1 MDNEGKKKKKK
12 RKVRFSP
19 PSRLTWGGGG
29 NVDAS
34 RKPARE
40 STLWVDKYAPK
51 NTADLCVASK
61 KVEEVRCWM
70 ETRSPSEKMLIL
82 IGSPGVGKSTLV
94 RLLAKE
100 LDWTVHEWSDSYS
113 NKSDSLGPMSVE
125 QISPLRSFEE
135 FLQRTGAGFRPLL
148 RSESRASKAKSIIL
162 LDELP
167 NLYSSEAET
176 NFR

>member
-1 MDNEGKKKKKK
+1 MDNERKKKKKK

-19 PSRLTWGGGG
+19 PARLTWGGGG
-29 NVDAS
+29 KVDAS

-51 NTADLCVASK
+51 NTDELCVASK

-70 ETRSPSEKMLIL
+70 ETRSASEKMLIL

-100 LDWTVHEWSDSYS
+100 LDWTIHEWSDSYS
-113 NKSDSLGPMSVE
+113 NKSDPLGPMSVE

-135 FLQRTGAGFRPLL
+135 FLQRTGAGFRSLL
-148 RSESRASKAKSIIL
+148 GSQSRASKAKSIIL

>member
-1 MDNEGKKKKKK
+1 
-12 RKVRFSP
+12 
-19 PSRLTWGGGG
+19 
-29 NVDAS
+29 
-34 RKPARE
+34 
-40 STLWVDKYAPK
+40 
-51 NTADLCVASK
+51 
-61 KVEEVRCWM
+61 VEEVRCWI

-100 LDWTVHEWSDSYS
+100 LDWTLHEWSDSYS
-113 NKSDSLGPMSVE
+113 NKNDPLGPISVE

-135 FLQRTGAGFRPLL
+135 FLQRTGAGFRSLIGA
-148 RSESRASKAKSIIL
+148 ECRASTAKSIIL

-167 NLYSSEAET
+167 NLYNAEAEK